1 MLRRLPLRLRVTAA
15 FAGVTAIVL
24 GATGIFLY
32 VRLGSELDG
41 TLNAGLRARVGD
53 IRVLA
58 RHLPPRTSPG
68 TRSLLVAKG
77 EHLAQIL
84 DSSGRVLDATPEVAT
99 AQLSPAELARAK
111 RRSTFLERGR
121 LATLGEP
128 VRLLA
133 APITA
138 RDRKLVVVVGTS
150 LKARRDAQ
158 RDLGAL
164 LLIGGPIALL
174 LASAAGYGVAAAAL
188 APIESMRRR
197 AAAIQASAPGQRLP
211 VPPTDDELSRL
222 GTTLNTMLDRLEAAY
237 ARERTF
243 VSDASHELRTPLAI
257 MKTELEVALL
267 RRRTTSELEQTIRLA
282 ARQTDRLAQL
292 AEDLLVIARSDQ
304 GQLPIRIAA
313 VPATELLQ
321 SVRTRYERR
330 ADEAE
335 ATIEVSSPP
344 GLRLEAD
351 PDRVEQA
358 VGNLLDNALRH
369 GGRHVE
375 LVARPTGDGVALHVL
390 DDGEGFPPAF
400 IDSAFER
407 FTQADAARTTGGAGL
422 GLAIVELIAR
432 SHGGRAGAA
441 NRPGGGA
448 DVWLALPHGRDS
460 HRAFTSLQETSRP

>member
-24 GATGIFLY
+24 AAIGIFLY

-41 TLNAGLRARVGD
+41 TLDAGLRARVGD

-58 RHLPPRTSPG
+58 RQLPPRTSPARG
-68 TRSLLVAKG
+68 SLLVAKG

-84 DSSGRVLDATPEVAT
+84 DPSGRVLDATPEVAT
-99 AQLSPAELARAK
+99 AQLTAPELARA
-111 RRSTFLERGR
+111 RRRRTLIERGR
-121 LATLGEP
+121 LPAIGEP
-128 VRLLA
+128 ARLLA
-133 APITA
+133 APITV
-138 RDRKLVVVVGTS
+138 RGRRLVVVVGTS

-158 RDLGAL
+158 QDLGAL
-164 LLIGGPIALL
+164 LLIGGPIALA

-197 AAAIQASAPGQRLP
+197 AAAIQASAPGRRLP

-267 RRRTTSELEQTIRLA
+267 RRRSTAELERTIRLA

-304 GQLPIRIAA
+304 GQLPIRRAE
-313 VPATELLQ
+313 VPTTELLEG
-321 SVRTRYERR
+321 VRTRYERR
-330 ADEAE
+330 AGEAG
-335 ATIEVSSPP
+335 ATIDVSSPS

-351 PDRVEQA
+351 PARIEQA

-375 LVARPTGDGVALHVL
+375 LAAQATPEGVDLHVL

-400 IDSAFER
+400 IGSAFER
-407 FTQADAARTTGGAGL
+407 FTQADEARTTGGAGL

-432 SHGGRAGAA
+432 AHGGRASAA

-448 DVWLALPHGRDS
+448 DVWLTVPQALMAP
-460 HRAFTSLQETSRP
+460 SRSDGDFGS